1 MNQLSI
7 HQEIINEM
15 SDFMIMLYREYAGVF
30 LKSKLINQLNR
41 LEPK

>member
-30 LKSKLINQLNR
+30 LKVKIN
-41 LEPK
+41 